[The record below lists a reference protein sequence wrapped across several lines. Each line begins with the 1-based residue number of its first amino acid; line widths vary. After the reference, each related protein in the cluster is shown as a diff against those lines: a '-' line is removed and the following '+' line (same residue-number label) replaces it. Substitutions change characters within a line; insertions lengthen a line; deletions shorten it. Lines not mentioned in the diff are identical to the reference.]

1 MKNNYTPEKILI
13 IVSLV
18 LFSGI
23 IFYNAFFIPELSTPT
38 VIYVDKD
45 NSSDATLE
53 NSAEFNISSS
63 NQTTPN
69 NNSSESSSTV
79 NEKININTA
88 SEAELANNIPGVGES
103 IAKRIV
109 EYRTYNGKFSSI
121 EEIKNVSGIGD
132 KKFEEM
138 KNLICV

>member
-23 IFYNAFFIPELSTPT
+23 IFYNAFFIPEVSTPT

-45 NSSDATLE
+45 Y
-53 NSAEFNISSS
+53 SS
-63 NQTTPN
+63 NEN
-69 NNSSESSSTV
+69 LNNSTNSFSNQEADV
-79 NEKININTA
+79 NSNQNINSPTNSGEKVNINTA
-88 SEAELANNIPGVGES
+88 TESELAEKIPGVGES

-109 EYRTYNGKFSSI
+109 EYRNYNGNFSSV

-132 KKFEEM
+132 KKFEAM
-138 KNLICV
+138 KDIICV